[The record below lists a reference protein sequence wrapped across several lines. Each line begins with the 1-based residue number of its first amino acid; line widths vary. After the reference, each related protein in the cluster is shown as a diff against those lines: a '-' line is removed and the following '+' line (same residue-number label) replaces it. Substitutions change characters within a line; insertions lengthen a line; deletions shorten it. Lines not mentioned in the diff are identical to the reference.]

1 MTTPYTT
8 SRLPGSAVRLF
19 DLEHATELDPDA
31 TVRQGAHEAQTIAVA
46 PEIEWVLVE
55 ECK

>member
-1 MTTPYTT
+1 MTTPYPA
-8 SRLPGSAVRLF
+8 SRLPGPAVRLF

-31 TVRQGAHEAQTIAVA
+31 TVRQGAHEAQTIAVS
-46 PEIEWVLVE
+46 PEVEWVLTE